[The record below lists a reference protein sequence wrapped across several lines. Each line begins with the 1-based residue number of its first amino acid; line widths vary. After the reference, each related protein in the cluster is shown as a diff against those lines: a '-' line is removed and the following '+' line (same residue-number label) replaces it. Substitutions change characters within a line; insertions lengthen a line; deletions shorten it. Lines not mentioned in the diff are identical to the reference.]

1 MKKNSKCLKLIEQL
15 RLAPQMKCEIISVSC
30 IFILFLIG
38 IITLKIYLINLNIY
52 KNIYNII
59 EHSEFNEL
67 NNIELLIENDKIQL
81 ENSLKTELLFL
92 TNYYKNLEYFD
103 LEFLEQKEI
112 NILNNLKTNDYE
124 NELNYYCFNEK
135 SCLDSSN
142 FLLNKKFE
150 SIFKNIG
157 IYLKYLF
164 FNNKSFHN
172 KPNQNFNNLFKY
184 FYFID
189 FSKEIMITYNEIQS
203 DYNINI
209 KLNKIKN
216 YIINK
221 LKNNYNNIIL
231 FNKILSNN
239 ISPFE
244 NIFQLPVFDSNKKN
258 FQNFFDDSSSSSFD
272 DSNEFL
278 SFCVIPSKIEKNYAN
293 LTEDNLNKYID
304 KIFFIFGEENPNKI
318 IYDPIMLSTPTITL
332 LNSDYLYPYKL
343 TSKEYCYIVRK
354 INLSQNIIEKLDI
367 YDDLSNFIYLDQ
379 CFDNEK
385 TITEFSNEFKKVT
398 ILEQFFNNFKLFY
411 RIDFLTDLY
420 SDSSLDNIYQI
431 SLIREYEKNL
441 IFNNKTVFNQ
451 IIDSIIYLNKKQYKI
466 KKIYSPLSI
475 QYILNYFFPFS
486 DISLNFLIKDEA
498 FSKYISNELQT
509 LIKASIINSLI
520 IVFLIVIILIIALKI
535 ILSKFT
541 KKISNQVN
549 KLNDTFFITGQS
561 IQDENLEK
569 KNKESNIDEFKELIQ
584 IISEMVKGDINLKQI
599 HNIKDEI
606 DYKLQINE
614 FNVEFEKIKIY
625 NIFVKE
631 DKIENILE
639 QGNNSSKILNQKL
652 KDIKKDNFIKKSAI
666 YLEQIIKIENLDESK
681 NILNNN
687 IDNSSNK
694 KNDLI
699 FFENNFENIFN
710 DKETLQN
717 TNNILYLK
725 FKEKYDKS
733 WYKKFKKEFEEKNK
747 KIELKK

>member
-1 MKKNSKCLKLIEQL
+1 MKKNTKCFKLIEQL

-172 KPNQNFNNLFKY
+172 KPNQNLNILFKK

-189 FSKEIMITYNEIQS
+189 FSKEIMIIYNDIQTNYKS
-203 DYNINI
+203 NI
-209 KLNKIKN
+209 KLKNIKT

-231 FNKILSNN
+231 FNKILPNN

-244 NIFQLPVFDSNKKN
+244 NIFQLPIFDLNKEN
-258 FQNFFDDSSSSSFD
+258 FSIFLDDSSSSNE
-272 DSNEFL
+272 DSMIEYL
-278 SFCVIPSKIEKNYAN
+278 SFCVIPSKIHQNYVN
-293 LTEDNLNKYID
+293 LTENNLSEYID
-304 KIFFIFGEENPNKI
+304 KAFFIFGKENPNKI
-318 IYDPIMLSTPTITL
+318 IYDPIILSTPTITI
-332 LNSDYLYPYKL
+332 LNSDYLFPYKL
-343 TSKEYCYIVRK
+343 FSKEYCYIVRT
-354 INLSQNIIEKLDI
+354 INLSKFIIKKLDVF
-367 YDDLSNFIYLDQ
+367 DDLSNFIYLAQ
-379 CFDNEK
+379 CFDSEK
-385 TITEFSNEFKKVT
+385 TIHEFSNKFKKVT
-398 ILEQFFNNFKLFY
+398 ILNEFFDNFKLFY
-411 RIDFLTDLY
+411 KTDFLE
-420 SDSSLDNIYQI
+420 DSIED
-431 SLIREYEKNL
+431 RELETNL
-441 IFNNKTVFNQ
+441 IFDNKTVFNQ
-451 IIDSIIYLNKKQYKI
+451 TIDSIIYLNKKQYKI
-466 KKIYSPLSI
+466 KKTYSPLNI
-475 QYILNYFFPFS
+475 QYILTYFYPFS
-486 DISLNFLIKDEA
+486 DVSLNFLIKDEG
-498 FSKYISNELQT
+498 FSKYISNELKT

-520 IVFLIVIILIIALKI
+520 IVFLIIIILIIVLKI
-535 ILSKFT
+535 ILSFFT

-561 IQDENLEK
+561 TQEENLEK
-569 KNKESNIDEFKELIQ
+569 KNKESSIDEFKELIQ

-639 QGNNSSKILNQKL
+639 QGNNSSKILNQNL

-666 YLEQIIKIENLDESK
+666 YLDQIEKIENLDESK

>member
-1 MKKNSKCLKLIEQL
+1 MKKNTKCFKLIEQL

-38 IITLKIYLINLNIY
+38 IITLKIYLNYLNIY

-59 EHSEFNEL
+59 DHSEFNEL
-67 NNIELLIENDKIQL
+67 NNIELLIENEKIQL

-172 KPNQNFNNLFKY
+172 KPNQNLNNLFKK

-189 FSKEIMITYNEIQS
+189 FSKEIMIIYNDIQTNYKS
-203 DYNINI
+203 NI
-209 KLNKIKN
+209 KLKNIKT

-231 FNKILSNN
+231 FNKILPNN

-244 NIFQLPVFDSNKKN
+244 NIFQLPIFDLNKEN
-258 FQNFFDDSSSSSFD
+258 FSIFLDDSSSSNE
-272 DSNEFL
+272 DSMIEYL
-278 SFCVIPSKIEKNYAN
+278 SFCVIPSKIHQNYVN
-293 LTEDNLNKYID
+293 LTENNLSEYID
-304 KIFFIFGEENPNKI
+304 KAFFIFGKENLNKI
-318 IYDPIMLSTPTITL
+318 IYDPIILSTPTITI
-332 LNSDYLYPYKL
+332 LNSDYLFPYKL
-343 TSKEYCYIVRK
+343 FSKEYCYIVRT
-354 INLSQNIIEKLDI
+354 INLSKFIIKKLDVF
-367 YDDLSNFIYLDQ
+367 DDLSNFIYLAQ
-379 CFDNEK
+379 CFDSEK
-385 TITEFSNEFKKVT
+385 TIHEFSNKFKKIT
-398 ILEQFFNNFKLFY
+398 ILNEFFDNFKLFY
-411 RIDFLTDLY
+411 KTDFLE
-420 SDSSLDNIYQI
+420 DSIED
-431 SLIREYEKNL
+431 RELETNL
-441 IFNNKTVFNQ
+441 IFDNKTVFNQ
-451 IIDSIIYLNKKQYKI
+451 TIDSIIYLNKKQYKI
-466 KKIYSPLSI
+466 KKTYSPLSI
-475 QYILNYFFPFS
+475 QYILTYFYPFS
-486 DISLNFLIKDEA
+486 DVSLNFLIKDEG
-498 FSKYISNELQT
+498 FSKYISNELKT

-520 IVFLIVIILIIALKI
+520 IVFLIIIILIIVLKI
-535 ILSKFT
+535 ILSFFT

-561 IQDENLEK
+561 TQEENLEK
-569 KNKESNIDEFKELIQ
+569 KNKESSIDEFKELIQ

-639 QGNNSSKILNQKL
+639 QGNNSSKILNQNL

-666 YLEQIIKIENLDESK
+666 YLDQIEKIENLDESK

-694 KNDLI
+694 KKDLI
-699 FFENNFENIFN
+699 FIENNFENIFN

-733 WYKKFKKEFEEKNK
+733 WYKKSKKEFEEKNK